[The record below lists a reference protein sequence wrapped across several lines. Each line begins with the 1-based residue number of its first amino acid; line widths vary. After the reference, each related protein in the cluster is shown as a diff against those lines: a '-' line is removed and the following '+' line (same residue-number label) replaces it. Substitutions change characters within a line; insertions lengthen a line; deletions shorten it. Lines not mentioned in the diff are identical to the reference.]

1 VSVQRKM
8 AHGAVWMLLFT
19 FFERGLGLISTLLL
33 VRLLA
38 PGDFGVV
45 AMATSFIFMAE
56 LLARFGFDVA
66 LIQRQDATVDDY
78 NTAWTCNVLFG
89 ACITLAMLAG
99 AAAIADFYNHPELF
113 WIVCALAPGSLIT
126 GLENIGVVAFR
137 KDMEFGREFRFQLSR
152 KIIGFLVVVPMAF
165 ALRSYWALIAGTL
178 AARLAGTIT
187 SYLIHPFR
195 PRLSLVT
202 ARSLMNFS
210 KWMLLNNFVSFFK
223 ERSSDFFVG
232 RMLGA
237 TPLGLY
243 NISYEIGS
251 MPTTELSAPI
261 NRALL
266 PGFARIAHD
275 PVAMRAAYRNAIG
288 ALALLAVP
296 AAAGLFA
303 VAPFLVPVILG
314 PKWLGA
320 VPLMEILAL
329 NGGILLFHSS
339 ICAVVI
345 AGGRPDRV
353 STTNLMYVVM
363 LLMLLAVV
371 VPVWGVIGVA
381 WAAIAT
387 SVLATPIY
395 LLQVRRSLGI
405 PPAEFVRAAARPAM
419 ASALMALAVRWLLPD
434 WTASMTLLHSVGW
447 LLGGVASGAVVY
459 AAMVGI
465 LWLAN
470 GRPEGM
476 EKVLLAKVRLRLAGT
491 PGEPATTIP

>member
-1 VSVQRKM
+1 M

-38 PGDFGVV
+38 PEDFGVV

-56 LLARFGFDVA
+56 LIARFGFDVA
-66 LIQRQDATVDDY
+66 LIQRQDASVADY
-78 NTAWTCNVLFG
+78 NTAWTCNLLFG
-89 ACITLAMLAG
+89 ALITLSMLAG
-99 AAAIADFYNHPELF
+99 ASAIADFYNHPELF

-126 GLENIGVVAFR
+126 GLENIGIVAFR
-137 KDMEFGREFRFQLSR
+137 RDMEFSREFRFQVSR

-165 ALRSYWALIAGTL
+165 TLRSYWALILGTL
-178 AARLAGTIT
+178 AARLAGTVT

-195 PRLSLVT
+195 PRLSLASVG
-202 ARSLMNFS
+202 SLMNFS

-232 RMLGA
+232 RLLGA
-237 TPLGLY
+237 APLGLY

-266 PGFARIAHD
+266 PGFARLAHD

-296 AAAGLFA
+296 VAAGLFA
-303 VAPFLVPVILG
+303 VAPFLVPVMLG
-314 PKWLGA
+314 TKWLAA
-320 VPLMEILAL
+320 VPLMEVLAL

-345 AGGRPDRV
+345 AAGRPDRV
-353 STTNLMYVVM
+353 STTNMIYVA
-363 LLMLLAVV
+363 LMLVLLTVL
-371 VPVWGVIGVA
+371 VPLLGIIGVA
-381 WAAIAT
+381 YAAILT
-387 SVLATPIY
+387 SIAATPIY

-405 PPAEFVRAAARPAM
+405 PAAEFVRAAARPVGA
-419 ASALMALAVRWLLPD
+419 AVAMALAVRWLLPE
-434 WTASMTLLHSVGW
+434 WTATMTVLHSAEW
-447 LLGGVASGAVVY
+447 LLAGVVGGAVVY
-459 AAMVGI
+459 AVMVLL

-470 GRPEGM
+470 GRPAGM
-476 EKVLLAKVRLRLAGT
+476 ESVLLAKVRMRLAGS
-491 PGEPATTIP
+491 PGEPAPTVP